1 MDGSLQSKLS
11 SFSKISGYVWTG
23 PKNRYILCYVGKLTE
38 ERDLWS
44 SAAYTLSLKVTDK
57 HSLNTAKKLHLC
69 EKAWA
74 KLSRHFAIF
83 LSEKDSIQVSVSE
96 ALTLTGDARYT
107 KSIST
112 LLSRSIVWSL
122 LCDCVSA
129 RTHCCVICDVTR
141 DLLFTWYIVNQP
153 ALAIEW
159 TKKEWEIVT
168 YFEVIEKD
176 LIALLPNQ
184 RAKGL
189 VYSCRELVRRAKK
202 LCAQITAEITLR
214 RLRLSLG
221 QARLQKV
228 KQCKCKHQA
237 C

>member
-1 MDGSLQSKLS
+1 M
-11 SFSKISGYVWTG
+11 WTG
-23 PKNRYILCYVGKLTE
+23 PKNRYILCCVGKLTE

-96 ALTLTGDARYT
+96 ALTLKGDARYT

-112 LLSRSIVWSL
+112 LLSRSIMWSL

-159 TKKEWEIVT
+159 TKKEREREGEIVT
-168 YFEVIEKD
+168 YFEVFERD
-176 LIALLPNQ
+176 LIALLPTE
-184 RAKGL
+184 RTKGL
-189 VYSCRELVRRAKK
+189 VYSCRAHVRRAKK

-228 KQCKCKHQA
+228 SNVNVSIRLA
-237 C
+237 SLS

>member
-1 MDGSLQSKLS
+1 M
-11 SFSKISGYVWTG
+11 WTG
-23 PKNRYILCYVGKLTE
+23 PKNRYILCCVGKLTE

-96 ALTLTGDARYT
+96 ALTLTGDDRYT

-159 TKKEWEIVT
+159 TKKEREREGEIVT
-168 YFEVIEKD
+168 YFEVFERD
-176 LIALLPNQ
+176 LIALLPTE
-184 RAKGL
+184 RTKGL
-189 VYSCRELVRRAKK
+189 VYSCRAHVRRAKK

-228 KQCKCKHQA
+228 SNVNVSIRLA
-237 C
+237 SLS